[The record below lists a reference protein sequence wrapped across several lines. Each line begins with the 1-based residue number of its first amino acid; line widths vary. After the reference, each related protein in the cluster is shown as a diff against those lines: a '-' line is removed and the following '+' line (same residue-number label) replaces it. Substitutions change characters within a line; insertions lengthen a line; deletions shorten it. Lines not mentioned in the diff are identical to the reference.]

1 MAGTKTWNIG
11 DVLTASD
18 LNENFTK
25 LPFASASFR
34 FTRSSSLAAN
44 GSATF
49 AVAFPTSRF
58 SVAPNVTVSSSSNV
72 LTAYIDSVSAGTVT
86 VGLCNNGAAT
96 SGTGI
101 VVTGIALQMTSGTAS
116 G

>member
-1 MAGTKTWNIG
+1 
-11 DVLTASD
+11 
-18 LNENFTK
+18 
-25 LPFASASFR
+25 
-34 FTRSSSLAAN
+34 
-44 GSATF
+44 
-49 AVAFPTSRF
+49 
-58 SVAPNVTVSSSSNV
+58 V

-86 VGLCNNGAAT
+86 VGLCNNGAVT